1 MDKAY
6 WIGRKRAAMAL
17 ARTAATS
24 QKRLDF
30 YEQAGRHSIRAAQSP
45 PFLLV
50 ERGPASD
57 GEREALRSPDPSSV
71 RPGSIFRGPQSPRC
85 RPFGPNRERQ

>member
-6 WIGRKRAAMAL
+6 WIGRQRAAMAL
-17 ARTAATS
+17 AQGATTS

-30 YEQAGRHSIRAAQSP
+30 YELAGRHSIRAAQSP

-50 ERGPASD
+50 ERGPAND
-57 GEREALRSPDPSSV
+57 GEREALRSPHPSSA
-71 RPGSIFRGPQSPRC
+71 RPGSIFRGPLLPRN
-85 RPFGPNRERQ
+85 RPFDPHGERR